1 MKIRKLELQG
11 FKSFVDRTVLTF
23 EHDVTAIV
31 GPNGCGK
38 SNTVDAIRWCMGEQS
53 ARHLRGKSME
63 DVIFNGSDSRPQHG
77 FAEVT
82 LTFDNADGLAPA
94 EYAAYSEISVTR
106 RLGRDGASDYF
117 LNKTPV
123 RLMDVTNLFL
133 GTGVGT
139 KAYSIVEQGRVGLI
153 VTSKPE
159 DRRALFEEAAGITR
173 FKARK
178 KQAEKKIELTR
189 QNLLRV
195 SDLLAEIEK
204 SLVSLKRQAQ
214 KAERYKA
221 LRAEQRDLELYLA
234 SHRYLELVAVHGQTR
249 VAHARADASLE
260 GVNAALT
267 RVDAESE
274 SVRRELFDAERAL
287 ETAQNAAYAAD
298 NEARRL
304 EGELQRLRDALGS
317 ARRRATDAQRE
328 LAEVRDS
335 SGSLVSERD
344 VLAKE
349 LDTAAQVE
357 AEEIERLAV
366 AEERLREVRE
376 HLLGIDADLKGHRD
390 ASLAAEKALSTG
402 EATRLGV
409 GRRLRENEE
418 RVAKLRGE
426 SRAIE
431 RRQAEIARDREGVEE
446 TLARLRRERDEISA
460 RKTAL
465 EAEQGPLR
473 AERERT
479 EQRLT
484 EARRDRERAAAR
496 LNALREVAKR
506 HEGVGQGTRVI
517 LDGRDPAV
525 RGLVADQLGVRE
537 DLAKA
542 VAAVLADR
550 WQDVLVASI
559 DDGIRLVEKLRNDKK
574 GRAAVMADGSRA
586 RASSTP
592 SHPPREGVRGM
603 LFAMVGGE
611 SEVPEALWDALR
623 PVVLVDSLTAAR
635 DAWQAMSSSDVRYRY
650 VTPDGQVFD
659 ADGRVVGGVPEAAGA
674 GLLATHAEIKQLEPR
689 VEALDGMLEE
699 LTEALDSVRLRAKQS
714 AEALD
719 ASKADLHAQDL
730 AVVTVERDARAH
742 EAESAQGNLRHA
754 ALTRE
759 LEECDRVMQETL
771 REDAALDRTIE
782 EARQRR
788 DRAREGLMTGEA
800 QGQAWR
806 TEVDRAAARATDAK
820 VIAARARERATAARN
835 AVHRLERSV
844 EELKVR
850 GARLEAELSRLD
862 TTERES
868 VARDE
873 GLREALAKAVEGAH
887 ERQDAVTKSRV
898 RYDGLKNELGGLEG
912 QTRSIRQRK
921 ESLAK
926 EVTGLEMK
934 AREETLA
941 MEHLVETVAE
951 KHNVALPKVVVDY
964 HQRPLPTEA
973 DRKRVDELAKSI
985 ERLGEVNLTAIDEYA
1000 EQERRSKF
1008 FTDQKDDIER
1018 ALSQL
1023 EAAIAQMNRESRKR
1037 FRETF
1042 DAVNEHFQALF
1053 PRLFRGGKGML
1064 QLTQSDDLLEAG
1076 VEIIA
1081 QPPGKKLI
1089 NLEAM
1094 SGGEKTMTAVTL
1106 LFALFMH
1113 RPSPFCLLD
1122 EIEAALDEANVIRLI
1137 ELVRDLTDRSQFI
1150 LITHNKRTMAMA
1162 DVLYGVTMQEPG
1174 VSKLVSV
1181 KIRKD
1186 AERPAGAPATAA
1198 AG

>member
-23 EHDVTAIV
+23 DHDVTAIV

-53 ARHLRGKSME
+53 AKHLRGKNME
-63 DVIFNGSDSRPQHG
+63 DVIFNGSDSRAPHG

-82 LTFDNADGLAPA
+82 LTFDNSDGLAPP
-94 EYAAYSEISVTR
+94 EYTAFPEISVTR
-106 RLGRDGASDYF
+106 RLGRDGSSDYF

-214 KAERYKA
+214 KAERYKS
-221 LRAEQRDLELYLA
+221 LRAEQRDLELWIA
-234 SHRYLELVAVHGQTR
+234 SFRFLDLVSANESTR
-249 VAHARADASLE
+249 IAHLRAEASLE
-260 GVNAALT
+260 GVNAALL
-267 RVDAESE
+267 RIDAEAE
-274 SVRRELFDAERAL
+274 GVRRELFEAETELERAQ
-287 ETAQNAAYAAD
+287 TAAYTAD

-304 EGELQRLRDALGS
+304 EAELQRTRDALAN
-317 ARRRATDAQRE
+317 ARKRAGDAQRE
-328 LAEVRDS
+328 LAEVRDAG
-335 SGSLVSERD
+335 GSLVAERD
-344 VLAKE
+344 VLSRE
-349 LDTAAQVE
+349 LETAAQVE

-376 HLLGIDADLKGHRD
+376 QLVEIDMELKAHRE
-390 ASLAAEKALSTG
+390 ASLQAEKALATG

-426 SRAIE
+426 SRTIE
-431 RRQAEIARDREGVEE
+431 RRQAEIAREREGVEAM
-446 TLARLRRERDEISA
+446 LSKLRRERDEMVA
-460 RKTAL
+460 RRAGL

-473 AERERT
+473 TERERLD
-479 EQRLT
+479 QRLSET
-484 EARRDRERAAAR
+484 RRDRERSAAR
-496 LNALREVAKR
+496 LHALREVAKR
-506 HEGVGQGTRVI
+506 HEGVGQGTRAL
-517 LDGRDPAV
+517 LDSRDPAV
-525 RGLVADQLGVRE
+525 LGLVTDRMGVRE

-550 WQDVLVASI
+550 WQDVLVATVE
-559 DDGIRLVEKLRNDKK
+559 DGIRLVEKLRNDKK
-574 GRAAVMADGSRA
+574 GRAAAMPDGVFGARTAVAD
-586 RASSTP
+586 
-592 SHPPREGVRGM
+592 HPAMTGVRGM

-611 SEVPEALWDALR
+611 REVPDPLWDALR
-623 PVVLVDSLTAAR
+623 PVVLVDSLAAAR
-635 DAWQAMSSSDVRYRY
+635 DALRATRGGTVRYRY
-650 VTPDGQVFD
+650 VTPDGQVLD
-659 ADGRVVGGVPEAAGA
+659 HDGRVMGGVPEAAGA
-674 GLLATHAEIKQLEPR
+674 GLLATHAEIRSLEPK
-689 VEALDGMLEE
+689 VEALDAMVEDLTAE
-699 LTEALDSVRLRAKQS
+699 LDAARVRAKQS

-719 ASKADLHAQDL
+719 AAKADLHAQEL
-730 AVVTVERDARAH
+730 ALVTVERDAKAH
-742 EAESAQGNLRHA
+742 DAETAQGTIRLA

-759 LEECDRVMQETL
+759 LDECERVMQETL
-771 REDAALDRTIE
+771 REDASLDRTIE
-782 EARQRR
+782 EARQKR

-806 TEVDRAAARATDAK
+806 AEVDRAAARTTDAK
-820 VIAARARERATAARN
+820 VIAARAKERAAAARN

-844 EELKVR
+844 EELKTR
-850 GARLEAELSRLD
+850 GARLELELSQLD
-862 TTERES
+862 TTERDASE
-868 VARDE
+868 RDA
-873 GLREALAKAVEGAH
+873 GLREALASAVEGAH
-887 ERQDAVTKSRV
+887 ERQESVTRAKV
-898 RYDGLKNELGGLEG
+898 RYDGLRHDLGGFEA
-912 QTRSIRQRK
+912 QVKSIRQRR
-921 ESLAK
+921 EGLAK
-926 EVTGLEMK
+926 EAAALEMR

-941 MEHLVETVAE
+941 MEHLVSSVAE
-951 KHNVALPKVVVDY
+951 KHTVALPDTVALYRERAKPGDV
-964 HQRPLPTEA
+964 EK
-973 DRKRVDELAKSI
+973 KRVDEVLKSI

-1000 EQERRSKF
+1000 EQERRSTF
-1008 FTDQKDDIER
+1008 FTEQKDDIER
-1018 ALSQL
+1018 AIAQL

-1042 DAVNEHFQALF
+1042 DAVNEHFQTLF
-1053 PRLFRGGKGML
+1053 PRLFRGGRGML
-1064 QLTQSDDLLEAG
+1064 QLTQSDDLLDAG

-1122 EIEAALDEANVIRLI
+1122 EIEAALDEANVIRLV

-1181 KIRKD
+1181 KIKKD
-1186 AERPAGAPATAA
+1186 ATAEPSTPAAA

>member
-23 EHDVTAIV
+23 DHDVTAIV

-53 ARHLRGKSME
+53 AKHLRGKSME
-63 DVIFNGSDSRPQHG
+63 DVIFNGSDSRPPHG

-82 LTFDNADGLAPA
+82 LTFDNADGLAPP
-94 EYAAYSEISVTR
+94 EYAAYPEISVTR

-234 SHRYLELVAVHGQTR
+234 SHRYLELVAVHGATR
-249 VAHARADASLE
+249 LAHARADASHE
-260 GVNAALT
+260 GVNAALA
-267 RVDAESE
+267 RVDAEAE
-274 SVRRELFDAERAL
+274 SVRRSLFDAESEL
-287 ETAQNAAYAAD
+287 EKAQNAAYAAD

-304 EGELQRLRDALGS
+304 EAELQRLRDALGS
-317 ARRRATDAQRE
+317 ARRRATDAHRE
-328 LAEVRDS
+328 LGEVRDS
-335 SGSLVSERD
+335 SGTLAAERD
-344 VLAKE
+344 VLARE
-349 LDTAAQVE
+349 LEAAAQVE

-376 HLLGIDADLKGHRD
+376 HLVGIDMELKAHRE
-390 ASLAAEKALSTG
+390 ASLQAEKSLATS

-418 RVAKLRGE
+418 RVARLRGE

-431 RRQAEIARDREGVEE
+431 RRQAEIAREREGVEE
-446 TLARLRRERDEISA
+446 TLSKLRRERDEIVA
-460 RKTAL
+460 RKAGL

-473 AERERT
+473 SERERT

-484 EARRDRERAAAR
+484 EARRDRERTAAR
-496 LNALREVAKR
+496 LHALREVAKR
-506 HEGVGQGTRVI
+506 HEGVGQGTRAL

-525 RGLVADQLGVRE
+525 MGLVTDRMGVRE

-550 WQDVLVASI
+550 WQDVLVSTL
-559 DDGIRLVEKLRNDKK
+559 DDGIRLVERLRDQKK
-574 GRAAVMADGSRA
+574 GRAAVMADGAHA
-586 RASSTP
+586 RGAEVP
-592 SHPPREGVRGM
+592 AHPEGTGVRGM

-611 SEVPEALWDALR
+611 REVPDALWDALR
-623 PVVLVDSLTAAR
+623 NVVLVDSLAAAHA
-635 DAWQAMSSSDVRYRY
+635 AWRASRAGAARYRY
-650 VTPDGQVFD
+650 VTPDGQVLD

-674 GLLATHAEIKQLEPR
+674 GLLATHAEIRALEPK
-689 VEALDGMLEE
+689 VEALDVMVEE
-699 LTEALDSVRLRAKQS
+699 LTEALDAVRARAKQS

-719 ASKADLHAQDL
+719 ASKADLHAQEL
-730 AVVTVERDARAH
+730 ALVTVERDARAH
-742 EAESAQGNLRHA
+742 EAEAAQGGLRHA
-754 ALTRE
+754 ALTKE
-759 LEECDRVMQETL
+759 LDDCDRVMQETL
-771 REDAALDRTIE
+771 REDASLDRAIE

-806 TEVDRAAARATDAK
+806 AEVDRAAARATDAK
-820 VIAARARERATAARN
+820 VVAARAKERATAARN

-850 GARLEAELSRLD
+850 GARLEAELAKLD
-862 TTERES
+862 ETERES
-868 VARDE
+868 VTRDE
-873 GLREALAKAVEGAH
+873 GLREALARAVEGAH
-887 ERQDAVTKSRV
+887 ARQDAVTRAKV
-898 RYDGLKNELGGLEG
+898 RYDGLRNELGALEG
-912 QTRSIRQRK
+912 QTRAVRQRK
-921 ESLAK
+921 EALAK
-926 EVTGLEMK
+926 EVASLEMR

-941 MEHLVETVAE
+941 MEHLVAGVAE
-951 KHNVALPKVVVDY
+951 KHNVALTKVVVDY
-964 HQRPLPTEA
+964 HQRAVPTEA
-973 DRKRVDELAKSI
+973 DRKKVEELSKSI
-985 ERLGEVNLTAIDEYA
+985 ERLGEVNLTAIEEYA
-1000 EQERRSKF
+1000 EQERRAKF
-1008 FTDQKDDIER
+1008 FKDQKDDIER

-1064 QLTQSDDLLEAG
+1064 QLTQSDDVLEAG

-1122 EIEAALDEANVIRLI
+1122 EIEAALDEANVIRLV

-1186 AERPAGAPATAA
+1186 AEKPTGTTAA
-1198 AG
+1198 AAG

>member
-23 EHDVTAIV
+23 DHDVTAVV

-82 LTFDNADGLAPA
+82 LTFDNSDGLAPP
-94 EYAAYSEISVTR
+94 EYAAYPEISVTR
-106 RLGRDGASDYF
+106 RLGRDGASDYY

-195 SDLLAEIEK
+195 SDLLAELEK

-214 KAERYKA
+214 KAERYKS

-234 SHRYLELVAVHGQTR
+234 SHRYLELVAVHGATR
-249 VAHARADASLE
+249 VSHARAEASLE
-260 GVNAALT
+260 GVVAALL
-267 RVDAESE
+267 RVDAEAE
-274 SVRRELFDAERAL
+274 AVRRALFEAETAL
-287 ETAQNAAYAAD
+287 EAAQNAAYTAD

-304 EGELQRLRDALGS
+304 ESDLQRLRDALGS
-317 ARRRATDAQRE
+317 ARRRATDAHRE

-335 SGSLVSERD
+335 SGSLVAERD
-344 VLAKE
+344 VLARDLE
-349 LDTAAQVE
+349 TAAQVE

-376 HLLGIDADLKGHRD
+376 HLVGIDMELKAHRE
-390 ASLAAEKALSTG
+390 ASLQAEKALATG

-418 RVAKLRGE
+418 RVARLRGE
-426 SRAIE
+426 SRTLE
-431 RRQAEIARDREGVEE
+431 RRQAEIARDREGVEGM
-446 TLARLRRERDEISA
+446 LAKLRRERDEIVA
-460 RKTAL
+460 RKAGL

-479 EQRLT
+479 EQRLSET
-484 EARRDRERAAAR
+484 RRDRERASAR

-506 HEGVGQGTRVI
+506 HEGVGQGTRAL

-525 RGLVADQLGVRE
+525 TGLVADAMGVRE

-550 WQDVLVASI
+550 WQDVAVRTL
-559 DDGIRLVEKLRNDKK
+559 DDGIRLVERLRSDKK
-574 GRAAVMADGSRA
+574 GRAAVVADGA
-586 RASSTP
+586 RAEGSP
-592 SHPPREGVRGM
+592 VPAHPPREGVRGM

-611 SEVPEALWDALR
+611 REAPEALWDALR
-623 PVVLVDSLTAAR
+623 PVVLVDSLVAAHEAWKAMR
-635 DAWQAMSSSDVRYRY
+635 HDAARYRY
-650 VTPDGQVFD
+650 VTPDGQVLH

-674 GLLATHAEIKQLEPR
+674 GLLATHAEIRALEPK
-689 VEALDGMLEE
+689 VEALDVMVEE
-699 LTEALDSVRLRAKQS
+699 LSEALDTVRLRAKQS
-714 AEALD
+714 ADALD
-719 ASKADLHAQDL
+719 AAKADLHAQEL
-730 AVVTVERDARAH
+730 ALVTVERDARAH
-742 EAESAQGNLRHA
+742 EAEAAQGSMRLG

-759 LEECDRVMQETL
+759 LEGCDAVMQETL

-782 EARQRR
+782 EARQKR
-788 DRAREGLMTGEA
+788 DRAREGLMSGEA

-806 TEVDRAAARATDAK
+806 TEVDRAAARTTDAK

-850 GARLEAELSRLD
+850 QARLEAELAKLD
-862 TTERES
+862 ATERES
-868 VARDE
+868 VTRDD
-873 GLREALAKAVEGAH
+873 GLREALAKAVEAAH
-887 ERQDAVTKSRV
+887 EKQDAVTKSRV
-898 RYDGLKNELGGLEG
+898 RYDGLKSDVGALEG
-912 QTRSIRQRK
+912 QTRTIRQRK
-921 ESLAK
+921 EGLAK
-926 EVTGLEMK
+926 EAATLEMR

-941 MEHLVETVAE
+941 MEHLVEGVAD
-951 KHNVALPKVVVDY
+951 KHQVALPAVVTEY
-964 HQRPLPTEA
+964 QERARPTEA
-973 DRKRVDELAKSI
+973 DRKRVEELAKTI

-1000 EQERRSKF
+1000 EQERRATF
-1008 FTDQKDDIER
+1008 FTEQKDYIER
-1018 ALSQL
+1018 AIAQL

-1042 DAVNEHFQALF
+1042 DAVNEHFQSLF

-1064 QLTQSDDLLEAG
+1064 QLTQSDDLLDAG

-1122 EIEAALDEANVIRLI
+1122 EIEAALDEANVIRLV

-1186 AERPAGAPATAA
+1186 ADRPAGVPTAA

>member
-82 LTFDNADGLAPA
+82 LTFDNADGLAPP
-94 EYAAYSEISVTR
+94 EYAAYPEISVTR

-260 GVNAALT
+260 GVNAALA

-287 ETAQNAAYAAD
+287 ESAQNAAYAAD

-376 HLLGIDADLKGHRD
+376 HLLGIDADLKAHRD

-506 HEGVGQGTRVI
+506 HEGVGQGTRVL

-550 WQDVLVASI
+550 WQDVLVASL

-586 RASSTP
+586 RLVDALAP
-592 SHPPREGVRGM
+592 AARGRAGM

-635 DAWQAMSSSDVRYRY
+635 DAWQSTSSSDVRYRY

-674 GLLATHAEIKQLEPR
+674 GLLATHAEIKQLEPK

-699 LTEALDSVRLRAKQS
+699 LTEALDSVRVRAKQS

-782 EARQRR
+782 EASQRR

-806 TEVDRAAARATDAK
+806 AEVDRAAARATDAK
-820 VIAARARERATAARN
+820 VIAARAKERATAARN

-862 TTERES
+862 ATERES